1 MKLIELLIYLLPV
14 LLYMHIAEKISKL
27 SGCLIINEVKSIH
40 SSHKKWLYSIKLASL
55 ISIFLIII
63 SLIVPNAMASDCP
76 IVAISTPNTELN
88 CTGPCP
94 VLNSTVTDCL
104 GPFAYLWYNNSI
116 LIPGATNS
124 NFTACYPGTYNLSVT
139 NTTSGCIGSSN
150 LLVISAKADPIVTIS
165 TPDTLLNCTGVCPI
179 LNSTVTDG
187 SESFAYQWYNNSM
200 LIPGAT
206 DFNFTACYPGTY
218 NLSAT
223 NTTSGCT
230 GSSNSLV
237 ISPRDYPIVTIS
249 TPDTLL
255 NCTGVC
261 PILNSTVIDGSGP
274 FAYQWY
280 NNSMLIPG
288 ATDFNF
294 TACYPGT
301 YNLSVTNTTSGCT
314 NSSNYLVLTLAA
326 PLIIVSTPDV
336 QLNCTGVCPILN
348 STVIDGSGPFAYQW
362 YNNSILIP
370 GATNS
375 NFTACYPGT
384 YNLSVTNTTSRCTN
398 SSNLLVISPRDYP
411 IVTISMPDTL
421 LNCTGVCPVLNSSV
435 IDGLGPFAYQWYNN
449 STLIPGATDFNFTA
463 CYPGTYNLSVT
474 NTTSGCTNSSNLLVI
489 SPRDY
494 PIVTIST
501 PDTLLNCTGV
511 CPVLNS
517 TVIDGSGPFTY
528 QWYNN
533 SMLIPGATDF
543 NFTACYPGTYNLS
556 VINTTSR
563 CTNSSNSLVL
573 RLAAP
578 LIVISTPDVQLNCTG
593 VCPILNSTVID
604 GSGPF
609 AYQWYNN
616 SILIPGATNSN
627 FTACYPGTYNLSVTN
642 TTSRCT
648 NRSNLLVISPRDHP
662 IVTISTPDTLL
673 NCTGVCPILNSSVID
688 GSGPFAYQWYN
699 NSTLIPGA
707 TDFNFTA
714 CYPGTYN
721 LSVTNITSRC
731 NNSSNLLVISPR
743 DYPIVAIS
751 TPNTLLNCTGICP
764 ILNSTVID
772 GTGPFA
778 YQWYNNSILIAGATN
793 SNFTACYPGA
803 YNLSVTN
810 TTSLC
815 TNGSNSLVIIDK
827 VCPGMALN
835 KSDNAGGH
843 LVGEGET
850 ITYTYEVKN
859 VWFVDL
865 TNVTVTDNRVSNII
879 GPIDPNNDGKL
890 NPGETWIFKGSYTV
904 KTSDLGGDIVNT
916 AQAEAEDPFGSFV
929 ESDIADDVVSP
940 RPPMDQPVQFEQFC
954 EAKKVSGQG
963 VIDSGTSIIDK
974 ELALEYND
982 VMTGNGDLE
991 LDQEQAYSQNSDK
1004 LKRNIDAVNGG
1015 NESNLNLFEKS
1026 SLTYSGEDPL
1036 VGGKYL
1042 NSREFYGGIG
1052 ADVKEVFSASQM
1064 EKEQTTF
1071 FSTIPE
1077 EAVQK
1082 KGSNTFIGQL
1092 DAAGRNTSKSSDIM
1106 GNNSAYLIGME
1117 ISSTFNGTWGTD
1129 ATWRKIFYKDI
1140 KAHQLFTGTFEA
1152 VKTIKFHENP
1162 VPDKI
1167 HVPCEGIDC

>member
-179 LNSTVTDG
+179 LNSTVIDG
-187 SESFAYQWYNNSM
+187 SGPFAYLWYNNSI

-206 DFNFTACYPGTY
+206 NSNFTACYPGTY

-261 PILNSTVIDGSGP
+261 PILNSTVIDGLGP

-301 YNLSVTNTTSGCT
+301 YNLSATNTTSGCT

-384 YNLSVTNTTSRCTN
+384 YNLSVT
-398 SSNLLVISPRDYP
+398 
-411 IVTISMPDTL
+411 
-421 LNCTGVCPVLNSSV
+421 
-435 IDGLGPFAYQWYNN
+435 
-449 STLIPGATDFNFTA
+449 
-463 CYPGTYNLSVT
+463 
-474 NTTSGCTNSSNLLVI
+474 
-489 SPRDY
+489 
-494 PIVTIST
+494 
-501 PDTLLNCTGV
+501 
-511 CPVLNS
+511 
-517 TVIDGSGPFTY
+517 
-528 QWYNN
+528 
-533 SMLIPGATDF
+533 
-543 NFTACYPGTYNLS
+543 
-556 VINTTSR
+556 NTTSR

-1071 FSTIPE
+1071 FSTMPE